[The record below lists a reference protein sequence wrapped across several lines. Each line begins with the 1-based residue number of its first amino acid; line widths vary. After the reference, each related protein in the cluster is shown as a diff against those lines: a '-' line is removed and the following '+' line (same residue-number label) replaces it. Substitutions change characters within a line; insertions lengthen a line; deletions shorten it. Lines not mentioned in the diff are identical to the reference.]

1 VAAFSVGREGLTA
14 ASGIHIHIQE
24 QQQSHLIES
33 DQGNAAAEA
42 LKEDSANALKQLEG
56 KSSSS
61 KS

>member
-1 VAAFSVGREGLTA
+1 MVALSGGREGLTA
-14 ASGIHIHIQE
+14 ATAGILIQE

-42 LKEDSANALKQLEG
+42 LREDSANALKQLEN
-56 KSSSS
+56 KSSS